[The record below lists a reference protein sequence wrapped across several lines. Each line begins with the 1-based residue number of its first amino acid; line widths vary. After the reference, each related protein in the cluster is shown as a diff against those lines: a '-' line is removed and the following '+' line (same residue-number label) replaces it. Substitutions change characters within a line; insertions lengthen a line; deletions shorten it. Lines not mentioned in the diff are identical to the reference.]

1 MSGEEIFEWVE
12 IDLPLCQRVYG
23 TAPCTAALSTDNPD
37 RCFNLRAGCQDP
49 ANFSLGT
56 PLTLKFSKEGI
67 PLPAGFKAF
76 PVLRRVRQSS
86 TTANIGGADPRYGAL
101 GKQATLDFEL
111 VDFTHHE
118 RGVDPYASERVSGAA
133 QFSGV
138 GYAPEDRS
146 TFLAKLKARWPN
158 YAAGSVRLCRAYIVN
173 GAITDQ
179 TTYHHII
186 KEMAGPSNGVLDVS
200 CYSII
205 DLTNGK
211 TAVAPKPTR
220 GALTLDLDAVAT
232 SFTVTPAG
240 IGDAEYAASGYVT
253 LGTEVMQ
260 FTRSGDTFT
269 VVRGQKGTTARTHSA
284 ADTVQQAWY
293 CENARLDDVAAE
305 LLTDF
310 TTTPSSWIPTAE
322 WEAEVTRWGSSILL
336 TTMVTSPTPVGTLLG
351 ELADLGCNIIPDERA
366 AKIRLRMNRP
376 TDGDPVFVVTDDNAY
391 AISQADREEDRI
403 TQVYFVHKRA
413 DPTKGVGS
421 GDDVSNYL
429 RRALTVNPDAVS
441 IYGNEVRTR
450 TIRTRWLDQGD
461 DTTVAI
467 VSWQLLRRFERAPMR
482 VEATI
487 DARDKAINL
496 ADVVQ
501 LTTDDASSPTG
512 EAATRLMQVIGR
524 SEPIPYHSVQVEL
537 QRFEFT
543 GRFGY
548 IMADTAPVYGSA
560 SDAEKQSGAFIVDE
574 TTLQFPDG
582 TGPYR
587 II

>member
-1 MSGEEIFEWVE
+1 MAGEEIFEWVE

-23 TAPCTAALSTDNPD
+23 TAPCTASLSASNPD
-37 RCFNLRAGCQDP
+37 KCFNLRAGCQDP

-56 PLTLKFSKEGI
+56 PLTLKFSKIGV

-76 PVLRRVRQSS
+76 PVLQSVTQSS

-101 GKQATLDFEL
+101 GKQATLDFDL
-111 VDFTHHE
+111 VDFTYHD
-118 RGVDPYASERVSGAA
+118 RGVDPYASERVTGAA

-138 GYAPEDRS
+138 GYRPEERM
-146 TFLAKLKARWPN
+146 TFLSKLKARWPN
-158 YAAGSVRLCRAYIVN
+158 YAEADVRLCRAYIVD

-179 TTYHHII
+179 STYHHVL
-186 KEMAGPSNGVLDVS
+186 KAMDGPSRGVLS
-200 CYSII
+200 CSAYSIL
-205 DLTNGK
+205 DLSNGK
-211 TAVAPKPTR
+211 TAVAPRPNR
-220 GALTLDLDAVAT
+220 GVLTLAMTAVQT
-232 SFTVTPAG
+232 TFNVTPVG
-240 IGDAEYAASGYVT
+240 IGDSEYAASGYLT
-253 LGTEVMQ
+253 IGSEVMA
-260 FTRSGDTFT
+260 FTRTADAFT
-269 VVRGQKGTTARTHSA
+269 VTRGQKGTVAATHQLG
-284 ADTVQQAWY
+284 DTVQQAWY

-310 TTTPSSWIPTAE
+310 TNTPASWVPTAE
-322 WEAEVTRWGSSILL
+322 WEAEITRWGASIRL
-336 TTMVTSPTPVGTLLG
+336 TTMVCSPTPVATLLG

-366 AKIRLRMNRP
+366 AKIRMRMNRP
-376 TDGDPVFVVTDDNAY
+376 TDGDPIYVVTDENAY
-391 AISQADREEDRI
+391 EITQEDREEDRV

-413 DPTKGVGS
+413 DPTKGLGS

-429 RRALTVNPDAVS
+429 RRALTINPDAVS
-441 IYGNEVRTR
+441 IYGDKVRTR

-467 VSWQLLRRFERAPMR
+467 VSWQLLRRFEKAPMR
-482 VEATI
+482 VQVTI

-501 LTTDDASSPTG
+501 LRTDDAASPTG
-512 EAATRLMQVIGR
+512 ETTTRLMQVIGR
-524 SEPIPYHSVQVEL
+524 SEPKAYHSVKAEL
-537 QRFEFT
+537 QRFEFS

-548 IMADTAPVYGSA
+548 IMENTAPVYGSA
-560 SDAEKQSGAFIVDE
+560 SDAEKETGGFIVDE
-574 TTLQFPDG
+574 GTLQFPDG